1 MYNPCKEKLDN
12 LCTVIPKNIKIHSI
26 VNLIKVNNDMQK
38 EKKLKQ
44 NKLWFLALLTHSSAC
59 NEINFKEAK
68 GKYLNSRKHD
78 DSDHHYQLTNIVQY
92 NVYHQYC

>member
-1 MYNPCKEKLDN
+1 
-12 LCTVIPKNIKIHSI
+12 
-26 VNLIKVNNDMQK
+26 MQK

-68 GKYLNSRKHD
+68 GKYLNSMFTINTVRPL
-78 DSDHHYQLTNIVQY
+78 YQLFGLTYDATGTKGHNDNFV
-92 NVYHQYC
+92 